1 MRHLVAMVMR
11 DVVVTRKQIH
21 IRQIYARRL
30 TATDRMIKNPA
41 VSTDMKI
48 KVMAN
53 VNTPKIR
60 GIIRNAMVTKSNARN
75 TKNNFNGNSR
85 VDMRIRKS
93 ARDTKMNITD
103 LKRNQRDIKKKSS
116 TRDIKVM
123 GTTIPMMIIESIRIM
138 FTL

>member
-21 IRQIYARRL
+21 ISQIYARRL
-30 TATDRMIKNPA
+30 TATDQMIKNPA

-48 KVMAN
+48 TVMAN

-60 GIIRNAMVTKSNARN
+60 GTIRNAMVTKSNARN

-85 VDMRIRKS
+85 TDMRIRKS
-93 ARDTKMNITD
+93 AMVTKMNITD

>member
-30 TATDRMIKNPA
+30 TATDQMIKNPA

-48 KVMAN
+48 KVKAN

-60 GIIRNAMVTKSNARN
+60 GIIRTLWAPRATPE
-75 TKNNFNGNSR
+75 TP
-85 VDMRIRKS
+85 RITLTEIVGPICASGR
-93 ARDTKMNITD
+93 ALGI
-103 LKRNQRDIKKKSS
+103 LK
-116 TRDIKVM
+116 
-123 GTTIPMMIIESIRIM
+123 
-138 FTL
+138 

>member
-1 MRHLVAMVMR
+1 MHHLVAMVMR
-11 DVVVTRKQIH
+11 DVVVTRKKIH
-21 IRQIYARRL
+21 ISQIYARRL
-30 TATDRMIKNPA
+30 TAMDQMIKNQA

-48 KVMAN
+48 TVMAN

-60 GIIRNAMVTKSNARN
+60 GTIRNAMVTKSNARS

-85 VDMRIRKS
+85 TDMRIRKS
-93 ARDTKMNITD
+93 AMVTKMNITD
-103 LKRNQRDIKKKSS
+103 LKRNQRDIKKKSH

-123 GTTIPMMIIESIRIM
+123 GATIPMMIRESIRIM